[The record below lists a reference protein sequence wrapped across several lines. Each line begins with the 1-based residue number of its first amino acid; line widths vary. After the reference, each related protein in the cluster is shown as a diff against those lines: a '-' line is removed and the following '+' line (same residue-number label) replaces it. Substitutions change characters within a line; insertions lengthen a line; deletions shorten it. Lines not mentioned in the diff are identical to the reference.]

1 MDINRLLGLRIK
13 KIRKELNMSQEDLA
27 DKADMNVA
35 NIRQIE
41 AMKGN
46 PTMESLAKL
55 ARAFEVRPID
65 LLDFDREYRKL
76 ELYEDSEHMLHD
88 LIAPLKPH
96 EQAEIIS
103 LVAMVVSTM
112 R

>member
-1 MDINRLLGLRIK
+1 MDINRLLGLRVK
-13 KIRKELNMSQEDLA
+13 KIRKELGLSQEQLA
-27 DKADMNVA
+27 EKADMNVA

-41 AMKGN
+41 ALKGN
-46 PTMESLAKL
+46 PTMESVAKL
-55 ARAFEVRPID
+55 ARAFETRPID
-65 LLDFDREYRKL
+65 LLDFDREYRRL
-76 ELYEDSEHMLHD
+76 EIFEEPKQTLHD

>member
-1 MDINRLLGLRIK
+1 MDINRLLGIRIK
-13 KIRKELNMSQEDLA
+13 KIRKELEMSQEELA

-55 ARAFEVRPID
+55 ARAFQIRPVD

-76 ELYEDSEHMLHD
+76 ELFEDTEQMLRE

-96 EQAEIIS
+96 EQAEIVS